1 MIFKC
6 AYCRDLMP
14 FLNTPGDE
22 INDSLICP
30 DCAKD
35 VKKTL
40 DQLKKLRQNIHDL
53 IASPN

>member
-6 AYCRDLMP
+6 AWCKELMP

-30 DCAKD
+30 ECCKHI
-35 VKKTL
+35 KEI
-40 DQLKKLRQNIHDL
+40 LKKAKKLKVSL
-53 IASPN
+53 INFIANPN